1 MGNAMVGRVLH
12 IPAGQGDSL
21 YLVGDTYTFKA
32 VSKDT
37 NGVFTLFEGLV
48 PPGGGPPPHIHH
60 REDEAF
66 YLLEGELEF
75 QEGDRLFTASAGA
88 FIYIPK
94 GTIHRFKNVGTELA
108 KMLLMFV
115 PGGMDGLFFEIG
127 IPATAGSSA
136 PPPSQADVDKLL
148 AAGPKYGLEILPPS
162 TQ

>member
-1 MGNAMVGRVLH
+1 MGNAMVRGVLH

-32 VSKDT
+32 VSNDT
-37 NGVFTLFEGLV
+37 NGAFTLFEGLV

-75 QEGDRLFTASAGA
+75 QEGERLFTARAGA
-88 FIYIPK
+88 FIYIPR
-94 GTIHRFKNVGTELA
+94 GTIHRFKNVGTESA

-115 PGGMDGLFFEIG
+115 PGGMDGLFFEVG

-148 AAGPKYGLEILPPS
+148 GAGPKYGLEVLPPS

>member
-1 MGNAMVGRVLH
+1 M
-12 IPAGQGDSL
+12 
-21 YLVGDTYTFKA
+21 
-32 VSKDT
+32 
-37 NGVFTLFEGLV
+37 
-48 PPGGGPPPHIHH
+48 
-60 REDEAF
+60 
-66 YLLEGELEF
+66 LEGELEF

-94 GTIHRFKNVGTELA
+94 GTTNRFKNVGTESA

-115 PGGMDGLFFEIG
+115 PGRMDRLFFEIG

-136 PPPSQADVDKLL
+136 PPPSQADVEKLL